1 MISYTCIVQE
11 GVVPDD
17 LRVKLAANIRRI
29 SASML
34 NIDADSIPLEYN
46 EIRNGFGFRGGEVST
61 TSTIRGQ
68 LTEPIDQQMREDFMK
83 QLLDMWRA
91 ETGCSVDELIVSVRD
106 PQ

>member
-11 GVVPDD
+11 GVVPDN
-17 LRVKLAANIRRI
+17 LRIKLAANIKRI
-29 SASML
+29 SASVL
-34 NIDADSIPLEYN
+34 NIDADGIPLEYN

-68 LTEPIDQQMREDFMK
+68 LTEPIDQKTREDFMK

>member
-17 LRVKLAANIRRI
+17 LRVELAANIRRI
-29 SASML
+29 SASVL
-34 NIDADSIPLEYN
+34 DIDADSIPLEYN
-46 EIRNGFGFRGGEVST
+46 EVRNGFGFRGGEVST

-68 LTEPIDQQMREDFMK
+68 LTEPIDQETREDFMK